1 MKVASPW
8 RDSRAT
14 VMLQPSSPRLQSKAL
29 PARSGALTTRLLH
42 VLTQTMSPGE
52 KVIGG
57 WSSLCPPS
65 TLNREP
71 NAGLPTLQKWQLG
84 TAGKKKQFS
93 RSIYQSN

>member
-1 MKVASPW
+1 
-8 RDSRAT
+8 
-14 VMLQPSSPRLQSKAL
+14 
-29 PARSGALTTRLLH
+29 
-42 VLTQTMSPGE
+42 MSPGE

-84 TAGKKKQFS
+84 TAGKKNNFLVQ
-93 RSIYQSN
+93 SIKVTEDRI